1 MVPRQR
7 LQREPLYRHDE
18 HYRSIGRSRDRLRE
32 GCLAGSDEPGKV
44 TYTYNFDN
52 ASFPGTVIA
61 GHYVVQPATAVGAD
75 IALYLKPGH
84 ENLAVSYGE
93 TAAKILAFYSD
104 VFGPL
109 PSAHL
114 DIVEIGDDTVGGYT
128 APGVVALA
136 SRAFTN
142 PVNYRLL
149 AHEISHLVV
158 AMPGESCDSQ
168 RCVS

>member
-1 MVPRQR
+1 M
-7 LQREPLYRHDE
+7 
-18 HYRSIGRSRDRLRE
+18 
-32 GCLAGSDEPGKV
+32 
-44 TYTYNFDN
+44 
-52 ASFPGTVIA
+52 IA
-61 GHYVVQPATAVGAD
+61 GHYIVQPATAVGAD

-84 ENLAVSYGE
+84 EGLAAPYGD

-128 APGVVALA
+128 APGIVALA

-149 AHEISHLVV
+149 AHEISHLWW
-158 AMPGESCDSQ
+158 
-168 RCVS
+168 RCLVSPATS